1 MGWEPKICPNISFM
15 MRARKHGGVS
25 EIKLKGSSSSHK
37 ISNSISL

>member
-1 MGWEPKICPNISFM
+1 MGWEPEICPNISFM
-15 MRARKHGGVS
+15 KRVRKYGGGS